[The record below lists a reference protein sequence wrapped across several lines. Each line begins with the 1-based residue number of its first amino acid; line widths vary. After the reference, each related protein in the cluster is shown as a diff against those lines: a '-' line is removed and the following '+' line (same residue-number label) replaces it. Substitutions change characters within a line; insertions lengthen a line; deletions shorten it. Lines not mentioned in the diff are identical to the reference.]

1 MTTDAENYG
10 QSIADVLQVSSQVK
24 MLSSYKCIN
33 TPVNQKKQT
42 TEDVF
47 TLDNEPKL
55 GNLVYK
61 IAIQQTKAKLKYKPK
76 LHEQE

>member
-33 TPVNQKKQT
+33 TPVN
-42 TEDVF
+42 
-47 TLDNEPKL
+47 
-55 GNLVYK
+55 
-61 IAIQQTKAKLKYKPK
+61 
-76 LHEQE
+76 